1 MNEWTA
7 PDERCWAHLSA
18 AQTTAGVWGALW
30 APPAG
35 FGGGAP
41 TAQRFSTIFS
51 TQDGL
56 SWHYNI
62 VDYHA
67 AIGGKTPCP
76 HLVYA
81 PESYSPGA
89 DDATSAMGNPP
100 LFRNAAVTPATATAQ
115 LPCAFRAIAIPIRGC
130 TVAIKV
136 ESQSRRSCN
145 RRTAAATDSSERK
158 ATRSVRHVP
167 RISRTRRTTS
177 ECWRRWEPAATSARC
192 PRGRSARVCPSC
204 SPVVTVA

>member
-1 MNEWTA
+1 MNERRRTSGAEPTCQQHRLLRVSGERYELPQRDSGAEPRPPKGFPLFSALRMASPDTIILWTIMQ
-7 PDERCWAHLSA
+7 PL
-18 AQTTAGVWGALW
+18 GAR
-30 APPAG
+30 PR
-35 FGGGAP
+35 
-41 TAQRFSTIFS
+41 T
-51 TQDGL
+51 
-56 SWHYNI
+56 
-62 VDYHA
+62 
-67 AIGGKTPCP
+67 P

-81 PESYSPGA
+81 SESYSPGA

-177 ECWRRWEPAATSARC
+177 EC
-192 PRGRSARVCPSC
+192 
-204 SPVVTVA
+204 